1 MAAVTFDS
9 IFSGD
14 PALIFSALYGAVLV
28 KDYSSTNNYAN
39 YSPFDA
45 ATGNLSSTITGS
57 DGFQDLGYLD
67 DNGVIMTPKY
77 TTRDTMAFQT
87 RATLRK
93 DITQDTEDAVF
104 TPIGTTPLVDSLRNS
119 TALAGMPAIGAPG
132 YSVTKSKYPN
142 VAFRSLLFIGVDNAL
157 AANTY
162 KVKLY
167 PRCQLVKPDVQ
178 TMNAKT
184 PLTNK
189 LTYEPLF
196 DKVAGFPFKE
206 WIDGPGWRTL
216 GPIPAA
222 PGTPTATAVAGR
234 MANLSFA
241 PSTGGTPPYTYTAAS
256 TPSAGV
262 TFTYGGTLAAPTA
275 VANGLTVGTAY
286 TFTVYA
292 TDSAGKVSPVSGV
305 SNSVTAVT

>member
-28 KDYSSTNNYAN
+28 KDYSSTNNYAT

-45 ATGNLSSTITGS
+45 ATGNLASTITTT
-57 DGFQDLGYLD
+57 DAFQDTGYLD
-67 DNGVIMTPKY
+67 DNGITVTPKY
-77 TTRDTMAFQT
+77 TTRDTLAWQT

-93 DITQDTEDAVF
+93 DITQDTEETMF
-104 TPIGTTPLVDSLRNS
+104 TPIGTTPLVEYLRNS
-119 TALAGMPAIGAPG
+119 QPLAALPTLGTPN
-132 YSVTKSKYPN
+132 YNVTKSKYPL
-142 VAFRSLLFIGVDNAL
+142 VSFRSLLLIAVDNSL

-167 PRCQLVKPDVQ
+167 PRCQLTKPDVQ
-178 TMNAKT
+178 ALHNKSE
-184 PLTNK
+184 LVNK
-189 LTYEPLF
+189 LTFEPLY
-196 DKVAGFPFKE
+196 DKVAGFAVKE

-222 PGTPTATAVAGR
+222 PGAPTATAVTGAK
-234 MANLSFA
+234 ANLVFA

-256 TPSAGV
+256 TPSTGV

-275 VANGLTVGTAY
+275 VASGLTVGTAY
-286 TFTVYA
+286 TFSVYA
-292 TDSAGKVSPVSGV
+292 TDANGKVSPVSAV
-305 SNSVTAVT
+305 SNSVTAIT

>member
-28 KDYSSTNNYAN
+28 KDYSSNNNYAN

-57 DGFQDLGYLD
+57 DGFLDTGYLD
-67 DNGVIMTPKY
+67 DNGIVVTPKY
-77 TTRDTMAFQT
+77 TTRDSLAWQT

-104 TPIGTTPLVDSLRNS
+104 TPIGTTPLVEFLRNS
-119 TALAGMPAIGAPG
+119 QPLAALPAIGSAG
-132 YSVTKSKYPN
+132 YNVAKSKYPN
-142 VAFRSLLFIGVDNAL
+142 VAYRSLLLIGVDNAL

-167 PRCQLVKPDVQ
+167 PRCQLLKPDVQ
-178 TMNAKT
+178 TLNAKSD
-184 PLTNK
+184 LMNK
-189 LTYEPLF
+189 LTFEPLF
-196 DKVAGFPFKE
+196 DRVAGFAVKE

-216 GPIPAA
+216 GPIPSA
-222 PGTPTATAVAGR
+222 PGAPTATAVAGTK
-234 MANLSFA
+234 ANLAFA
-241 PSTGGTPPYTYTAAS
+241 PSVGGTPPYTYTAAS

-262 TFTYGGTLAAPTA
+262 TFTYGGTAAAPTA

-286 TFTVYA
+286 TFTVFA
-292 TDSAGKVSPVSGV
+292 TDAAGKVSPVSAV

>member
-14 PALIFSALYGAVLV
+14 PALIFSALYGAALV
-28 KDYSSTNNYAN
+28 KDYSSTNNYAT

-57 DGFQDLGYLD
+57 DGFIDTGYLD
-67 DNGVIMTPKY
+67 DNGIVVTPKY
-77 TTRDTMAFQT
+77 TTRDTLAWQT

-93 DITQDTEDAVF
+93 DITQDTEDAMF
-104 TPIGTTPLVDSLRNS
+104 TPIGTTPLVEFLRS
-119 TALAGMPAIGAPG
+119 SFALASLPALGSTG
-132 YSVTKSKYPN
+132 YNVTKGKYPN
-142 VAFRSLLFIGVDNAL
+142 VAFRSLLLVGVDNAL

-178 TMNAKT
+178 SLNGKAELM
-184 PLTNK
+184 NK
-189 LTYEPLF
+189 LTFEPLF
-196 DKVAGFPFKE
+196 DKVAGFAVKE

-216 GPIPAA
+216 GPIPSA
-222 PGTPTATAVAGR
+222 PGTPTATAVAGKI
-234 MANLSFA
+234 ANLSFA
-241 PSTGGTPPYTYTAAS
+241 PSTGGTPPYTYTAAA

-262 TFTYGGTLAAPTA
+262 TFTYGGTAAAPTA
-275 VANGLTVGTAY
+275 TANGLTVGTVY

-292 TDSAGKVSPVSGV
+292 TDAAGKVSPVSAA
-305 SNSVTAVT
+305 SNSITALT

>member
-14 PALIFSALYGAVLV
+14 PALIFSALYGAALV

-57 DGFQDLGYLD
+57 DGFLDTGYLD
-67 DNGVIMTPKY
+67 ENGIVVTPKY
-77 TTRDTMAFQT
+77 TTRDTLAWQT

-93 DITQDTEDAVF
+93 DITQDTESAVF
-104 TPIGTTPLVDSLRNS
+104 TPIGTTPLVEFLRNS
-119 TALAGMPAIGAPG
+119 YSLASMPSVGSTG
-132 YSVTKSKYPN
+132 YGVAKNKYPN
-142 VAFRSLLFIGVDNAL
+142 IAFRSLLLIAVDNAL

-178 TMNAKT
+178 SLNAKSE
-184 PLTNK
+184 LMNK
-189 LTYEPLF
+189 LDFEPLF
-196 DKVAGFPFKE
+196 DKVAGFAVKE

-241 PSTGGTPPYTYTAAS
+241 PSTGGVPPYTYTAAAS
-256 TPSAGV
+256 PSSGV
-262 TFTYGGTLAAPTA
+262 TFTYGGTAAAPTA

-286 TFTVYA
+286 TFTVFA
-292 TDSAGKVSPVSGV
+292 TDSAGRVSPVSGV
-305 SNSVTAVT
+305 SNSVTALT